1 MTKKFSQVILTI
13 WLNQPVNSMAET
25 KNSKQKIL
33 AAAIREFS
41 ELGFAGARMES
52 IARKDDIN
60 KAMLHYYFSSKQNLY
75 QAAIKHGIKQI
86 VPKIGNL
93 LLTENNPE
101 KFLEKLP
108 RLYITFFWE
117 NQAFVRMISFNF
129 LQCQSIIRDAFKE
142 IFTSRLNQGPRFFKR
157 KIQKWYEKG
166 KISEPDPSQ
175 FILNVISL
183 CLFFV
188 IAKPI
193 MEAILDIDVD
203 ESFFETRINSV
214 IKILKQGML
223 T

>member
-1 MTKKFSQVILTI
+1 MQAILTI
-13 WLNQPVNSMAET
+13 WLNQPVDGIVET

-33 AAAIREFS
+33 TAAIQEFS

-52 IARKDDIN
+52 IARRADIN

-86 VPKIGNL
+86 FPKIRNL

-108 RLYITFFWE
+108 RLYISFFWE

-129 LQCQSIIRDAFKE
+129 LQCQSTIRDAFE
-142 IFTSRLNQGPRFFKR
+142 DFFTSRFTQGPRFFAR
-157 KIQKWYEKG
+157 KIKKWHEEG
-166 KISEPDPSQ
+166 KISEPDPAQ
-175 FILNVISL
+175 FILNVVSL

-193 MEAILDIDVD
+193 MEAILDIEVD
-203 ESFFETRINSV
+203 KSFFETRINSV
-214 IKILKQGML
+214 INILKRGML